1 MHNRLPYSVILDTS
15 FLIRL
20 LSAKDSLHF
29 NAVGYFKYFLENDIL
44 MYVSTISVAEYCVNG
59 DASELSLRNVRIIP
73 FNFRHATIAGKFAK
87 ALYDARTANEIII
100 DNRLIIP
107 NDAKIFAQANCVDEI
122 KNFVTSDTWQC
133 HRYDI
138 ETVDE
143 IKNFVTS
150 DTRSEK
156 LISRIAS
163 KENVD
168 FEHIDIQIPYTELFG
183 VLEF

>member
-20 LSAKDSLHF
+20 LSAKDSLHL
-29 NAVGYFKYFLENDIL
+29 NAIGYFKYFLENDIP

-59 DASELSLRNVRIIP
+59 DASELPLRNVRIIP

-87 ALYDARTANEIII
+87 ALYDARAANEIII

-122 KNFVTSDTWQC
+122 K
-133 HRYDI
+133 Y
-138 ETVDE
+138 
-143 IKNFVTS
+143 FVTS

-163 KENVD
+163 KVD
-168 FEHIDIQIPYTELFG
+168 VNFGHMDIHIPYTEQFG
-183 VLEF
+183 VLEL